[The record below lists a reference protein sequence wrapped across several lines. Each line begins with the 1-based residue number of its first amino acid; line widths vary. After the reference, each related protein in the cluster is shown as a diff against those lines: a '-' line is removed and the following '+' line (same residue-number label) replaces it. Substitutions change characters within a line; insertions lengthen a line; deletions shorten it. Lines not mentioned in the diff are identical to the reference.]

1 MSVKSTCKH
10 LNSYLSNM
18 DAKISRRS
26 FLKGAAAAG
35 VSAAIGVLSTGC
47 DNANDVPI
55 AEELKPSKEESKE
68 FLQKI

>member
-1 MSVKSTCKH
+1 
-10 LNSYLSNM
+10 M
-18 DAKISRRS
+18 DAKISRRF